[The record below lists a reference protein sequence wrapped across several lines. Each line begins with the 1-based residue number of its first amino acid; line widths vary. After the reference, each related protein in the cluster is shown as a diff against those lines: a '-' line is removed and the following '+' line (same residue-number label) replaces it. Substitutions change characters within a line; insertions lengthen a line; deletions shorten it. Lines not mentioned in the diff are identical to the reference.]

1 MGGYLHIHPKVCWGV
16 SYRQKEQ
23 RKCPYTLS
31 MQIGS
36 SKVCH
41 TTILL
46 EGLCQEGGW
55 THVSALVRLPQV
67 LCTHAWI

>member
-1 MGGYLHIHPKVCWGV
+1 M

-36 SKVCH
+36 PRICD

-55 THVSALVRLPQV
+55 THVSAQAVCLPQA